1 MKDMKMNDVLIS
13 VVMPVYN
20 VEKYVAESI
29 QSVLNQSYSNFE
41 LIIVDDGGQDK
52 SVDICHKFDDSR
64 IRIVSQKN
72 RGLAGARN
80 TGINTAKGYYIAFLD
95 SDDLWHKDKLA
106 LHKIHLDSNKRIGI
120 SYSGSRFIDED
131 SQALKQAQTPKLL
144 DITAE
149 HIFKRNPIGNG
160 SAPVFRR
167 DVLNLIAF
175 RHPKENDRICYFDE
189 SFRQSEDIE
198 LWVRIALTSP
208 FIFEGIDGL
217 LTRYRIISGGLSANI
232 VAQYQSWD
240 RVHDKVKERFPEFIN
255 DYGDEARAYQLRYLS
270 RRAIQLGDGAFALIL
285 IKEALQISIRPLFKE
300 PIKTLST
307 IAAAYISR
315 YLPSSFVSS
324 LIARWTGRKSIA

>member
-1 MKDMKMNDVLIS
+1 MNDVLIS

-29 QSVLNQSYSNFE
+29 QSVLNQSYENFE

-52 SVDICHKFDDSR
+52 SIDICHQFDDPR
-64 IRIVSQKN
+64 IRIISQNN

-80 TGINTAKGYYIAFLD
+80 SGINAAKGRYIAFLD
-95 SDDLWHKDKLA
+95 SDDLWHKDKLS
-106 LHKIHLDSNKRIGI
+106 LHKIHLDSNGRIGV
-120 SYSGSRFIDED
+120 SYSSSRFIDEN
-131 SQALKQAQTPKLL
+131 SKPLKQAQKPKLL

-160 SAPVFRR
+160 SAPVIRR
-167 DVLNLIAF
+167 DALNLIAF

-208 FIFEGIDGL
+208 FIFEGIGGL

-240 RVHDKVKERFPEFIN
+240 RMHDKVKERFPEFIS
-255 DYGDEARAYQLRYLS
+255 DHGAEARAYQLRYLS
-270 RRAIQLGDGAFALIL
+270 RRAVQLGDGAFALIL
-285 IKEALQISIRPLFKE
+285 IKEALQISRTPLCKE

-307 IAAAYISR
+307 MAAAYISR

-324 LIARWTGRKSIA
+324 LMAGWTGRKSII